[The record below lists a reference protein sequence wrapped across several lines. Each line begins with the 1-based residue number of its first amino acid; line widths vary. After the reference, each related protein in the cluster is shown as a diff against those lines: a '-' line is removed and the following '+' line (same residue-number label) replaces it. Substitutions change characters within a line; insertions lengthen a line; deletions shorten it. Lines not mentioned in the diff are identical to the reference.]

1 MSSAVLVWRDGRP
14 SSGSMPG
21 LPPAPSGLTDRM
33 PVSAGCPTD
42 SRPYAVF
49 MRARS
54 ARSDSRPIDP
64 LPRDSDSFAMI
75 HLPAVAI
82 CPQQATDGMRA
93 IRGPVVFEPTP
104 PPPVGGVAFL
114 LSSRCG
120 TLLASTSTV
129 LALEVRGF
137 PMATASAPAPS
148 TEPRTVADA
157 RLIL

>member
-1 MSSAVLVWRDGRP
+1 
-14 SSGSMPG
+14 
-21 LPPAPSGLTDRM
+21 
-33 PVSAGCPTD
+33 
-42 SRPYAVF
+42 

-129 LALEVRGF
+129 LAAEVIGF
-137 PMATASAPAPS
+137 PMTTASTPAPS
-148 TEPRTVADA
+148 TEPRTAADA